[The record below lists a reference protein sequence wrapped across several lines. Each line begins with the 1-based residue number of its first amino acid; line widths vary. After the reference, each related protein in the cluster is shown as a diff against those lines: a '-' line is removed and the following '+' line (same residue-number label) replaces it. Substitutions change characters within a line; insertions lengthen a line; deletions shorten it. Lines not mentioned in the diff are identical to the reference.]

1 MKVDVALKLAR
12 VSNLPTVWTNV
23 MAGAVLAGAG
33 WTDPRLPLAMV
44 ALSLFYTGG
53 MFLNDAYDREF
64 DTRFRPDRPIPA
76 GQVTAIQVFGWG
88 YGMMAAGLALL
99 AWAAQMSRGVTAWGA
114 PLGGLCLA
122 GAIVLYDAWHK
133 SNPLSPL
140 VMGLCRMLVYVTAA
154 LSVVALPGTA
164 VYVGAGVSLA
174 YLIGLTYAAKKE
186 HLDRLDHAWPL
197 GFLLVPVGYGAVLSI
212 AAPLTLVPLTLFA
225 VWGALAVRRLFRRGP
240 GDVPKAVVA
249 LIAGISLLDA
259 VLLAGHGAPEAAV
272 LAIVAF
278 VVTLRLQRWVA
289 GT

>member
-1 MKVDVALKLAR
+1 MRLAIALKLAR

-33 WTDPRLPLAMV
+33 WTDPGLPLAMV

-53 MFLNDAYDREF
+53 MFLNDAHDRDF

-76 GQVTAIQVFGWG
+76 GDVTAAQVFGWG
-88 YGMMAAGLALL
+88 YGMMAAGLGLL
-99 AWAAQMSRGVTAWGA
+99 AVAARMSDDATPWGA
-114 PLGGLCLA
+114 PLGGVLLA
-122 GAIVLYDAWHK
+122 GCIVLYDAWHK

-154 LSVVALPGTA
+154 LAVVAVPGAA
-164 VYVGAGVSLA
+164 VYLGAGVSLA

-197 GFLLVPVGYGAVLSI
+197 AFLLVPVIYGGMLAI
-212 AAPLTLVPLTLFA
+212 EHPLALVPLVLFTGWAGMA
-225 VWGALAVRRLFRRGP
+225 VKRLFRRGP

-259 VLLAGHGAPEAAV
+259 VILAGHGAPVAAL
-272 LAIVAF
+272 LAVAAF
-278 VVTLRLQRWVA
+278 GVTLRLQRWVA

>member
-1 MKVDVALKLAR
+1 MRIAVALKLAR

-33 WTDPRLPLAMV
+33 WTDPRLPVAMV
-44 ALSLFYTGG
+44 AMSLFYTGG
-53 MFLNDAYDREF
+53 MFLNDAYDRDF

-76 GQVTAIQVFGWG
+76 GQVTVAQVFGWG
-88 YGMMAAGLALL
+88 YGMMAGGLVLL
-99 AWAAQMSRGVTAWGA
+99 VGAAQMSRGASAWGA

-133 SNPLSPL
+133 SNPLSPV

-154 LSVVALPGTA
+154 LSVVAMPGAA

-197 GFLLVPVGYGAVLSI
+197 AFLLAPAGYGAVLAV
-212 AAPLTLVPLTLFA
+212 AAPLTLVPLAML
-225 VWGALAVRRLFRRGP
+225 VGWGALAVRRLFRRGP

>member
-1 MKVDVALKLAR
+1 MRLGIALQLAR

-23 MAGAVLAGAG
+23 MAGAVLAGAR

-64 DTRFRPDRPIPA
+64 DTRFRSDRPIPA
-76 GQVTAIQVFGWG
+76 GQVTAAQVFGWG
-88 YGMMAAGLALL
+88 YGMMGAGLVLL
-99 AWAAQMSRGVTAWGA
+99 AWAAQMSRDVTAWGA

-140 VMGLCRMLVYVTAA
+140 VMGLCRLLVYVTAA
-154 LSVVALPGTA
+154 LSVVAVPGSA

-197 GFLLVPVGYGAVLSI
+197 AFLLVPVGYGGVLSI
-212 AAPLTLVPLTLFA
+212 AAPLTLVPLAIFV
-225 VWGALAVRRLFRRGP
+225 VWGALAVRRLFRRSP
-240 GDVPKAVVA
+240 GDVPKAVVG

-272 LAIVAF
+272 VAIVAF

>member
-1 MKVDVALKLAR
+1 MKLATALELAR

-33 WTDPRLPLAMV
+33 WTDPRLSLAMV

-53 MFLNDAYDREF
+53 MFLNDACDREF
-64 DTRFRPDRPIPA
+64 DRRFRPDRPIPA
-76 GQVTAIQVFGWG
+76 GRVTAAQVFAWG
-88 YGMMAAGLALL
+88 YGMMGAGLALL
-99 AWAAQMSRGVTAWGA
+99 AVAAQMSRDATTWGA

-122 GAIVLYDAWHK
+122 GAIVLYDTWHK
-133 SNPLSPL
+133 SNPLSPV

-154 LSVVALPGTA
+154 LAVVASPGRE
-164 VYVGAGVSLA
+164 VFVGAGVSLA

-197 GFLLVPVGYGAVLSI
+197 AFLLVPVGYGAVLSI
-212 AAPLTLVPLTLFA
+212 AAPLTLLPLALFA
-225 VWGALAVRRLFRRGP
+225 GWGASAVRRLFRRGP

-259 VLLAGHGAPEAAV
+259 VLLAGHGASGAAL
-272 LAIVAF
+272 LAVVAF
-278 VVTLRLQRWVA
+278 VATLQLQRWVS